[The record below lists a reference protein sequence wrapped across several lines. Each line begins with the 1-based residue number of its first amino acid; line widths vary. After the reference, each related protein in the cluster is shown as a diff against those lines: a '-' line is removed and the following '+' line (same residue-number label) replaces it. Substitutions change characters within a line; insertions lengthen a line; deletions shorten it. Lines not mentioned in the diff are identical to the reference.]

1 MNAKRQRTPKHP
13 TNSQTGQ
20 MKPRGFTLIEL
31 LVVIAVIAILASLL
45 IPALSSAKSKA
56 KGVVCK
62 SNIRQITLGL
72 VMHVDDYGH
81 YPVYNDPAFRMENN
95 ALWPQML
102 EPYTNARWTNQ
113 LYKCPEYKGLT
124 IEGRIEGEPLPLS
137 NHLGSYGY
145 NANGVKWGQS
155 NLGLSGDHSKDLFSY
170 DESQLEN
177 TQTEIRPIKE
187 HQVKA
192 SSDMIALGDAHL
204 AFISSKNLQTY
215 YDLDIPEGT
224 YSGWGFLDV
233 NHRNLWQQIKPLN
246 TNIIRAVQRRHGGRY
261 NVGFCDGHI
270 ESIPRLKLFSRA
282 DETLRRWNND
292 NRPHRNLLYW

>member
-1 MNAKRQRTPKHP
+1 MKTKRRQTTTSPADAL
-13 TNSQTGQ
+13 QTGQ
-20 MKPRGFTLIEL
+20 AKTRGFTLIEL

-45 IPALSSAKSKA
+45 LPALSAAKSKA
-56 KGVVCK
+56 KDVVCK

-72 VMHVDDYGH
+72 VLHVDDYGH

-102 EPYTNARWTNQ
+102 EPYTNAQWTNQ

-124 IEGRIEGEPLPLS
+124 IEGKTEGDPLS
-137 NHLGSYGY
+137 NPLGSYGY

-192 SSDMIALGDAHL
+192 AADMIALGDAHL
-204 AFISSKNLQTY
+204 AFVNSDNLQTY
-215 YDLDIPEGT
+215 YNLNVSKST
-224 YSGWGFLDV
+224 YSGWGLLDI
-233 NHRNLWQQIKPLN
+233 NHRNYWQRIKPLR
-246 TNIIRAVQRRHGGRY
+246 TNIIHAIQQRHRGRY

-270 ESIPRLKLFSRA
+270 ESIPRLKLFSRTE
-282 DETLRRWNND
+282 ETLRRWNND
-292 NRPHRNLLYW
+292 NQPHHNLLQ

>member
-1 MNAKRQRTPKHP
+1 MKDKRQPAP
-13 TNSQTGQ
+13 TSPADSQNGQ
-20 MKPRGFTLIEL
+20 TKARGFTLIEL
-31 LVVIAVIAILASLL
+31 LVVIAVIAILAGLL
-45 IPALSSAKSKA
+45 IPALSAAKSKA

-72 VMHVDDYGH
+72 VLHVDDYGH
-81 YPVYNDPAFRMENN
+81 YPVYNDPKFHMENN
-95 ALWPQML
+95 ALWSQML
-102 EPYTNARWTNQ
+102 EPYTNARWTNP

-124 IEGRIEGEPLPLS
+124 IEGRIEGDPLS
-137 NHLGSYGY
+137 NPLGSYGY

-177 TQTEIRPIKE
+177 TEAEIRPIKE
-187 HQVKA
+187 HQVK
-192 SSDMIALGDAHL
+192 SPSDMIALGDAHL
-204 AFISSKNLQTY
+204 AFVNSENLQTY
-215 YDLDIPEGT
+215 YDLDVPEGT
-224 YSGWGFLDV
+224 YSGWGFLDLSHG
-233 NHRNLWQQIKPLN
+233 NYWQRINPLS
-246 TNIIRAVQRRHGGRY
+246 TNIIRAVQQRHRGRY

-282 DETLRRWNND
+282 DEALRRWNND

>member
-1 MNAKRQRTPKHP
+1 MKTRRRQTPTSP
-13 TNSQTGQ
+13 ADAPQTGQ
-20 MKPRGFTLIEL
+20 AKTRGFTLIEL
-31 LVVIAVIAILASLL
+31 LVIIAVIAILAGLL
-45 IPALSSAKSKA
+45 LPALSAAKSKA

-72 VMHVDDYGH
+72 VLHVDDYGH
-81 YPVYNDPAFRMENN
+81 YPVYNDPTFRMENN
-95 ALWPQML
+95 ALWTQML

-124 IEGRIEGEPLPLS
+124 IEGKTEGDPLS
-137 NHLGSYGY
+137 NPLGSYGY

-192 SSDMIALGDAHL
+192 PSDMIALGDAHL
-204 AFISSKNLQTY
+204 AFVSSENLQTY
-215 YDLDIPEGT
+215 YDLEIPEDT
-224 YSGWGFLDV
+224 YSGWGFLDI
-233 NHRNLWQQIKPLN
+233 NHRNFWQRIKPWN
-246 TNIIRAVQRRHGGRY
+246 TNIIRAVKQRHRGFY

-270 ESIPRLKLFSRA
+270 ESIPRWKLFSRA

-292 NRPHRNLLYW
+292 NQPHRNLLYW